1 MPLFCAWWCFFTHEV
16 AGDIFSMSQE
26 ANEYFKWSQRSWQR
40 LTKHHRNMIIE
51 GNERWMISKPASR
64 NKVNMVLGQNLEKGK
79 NRLFWQWK
87 WLQMSGSMHS
97 KIRPRLIQYLSSPKR
112 KTEMNQQWIARRST
126 SDRRKS
132 FWREAAILLVVKTL
146 FEKDKRRFLNFFRS
160 RTSRGRKFKLKS
172 PRFYKSKFATIF
184 RKHSFSVMAI
194 FFLSMTKG

>member
-1 MPLFCAWWCFFTHEV
+1 
-16 AGDIFSMSQE
+16 
-26 ANEYFKWSQRSWQR
+26 
-40 LTKHHRNMIIE
+40 
-51 GNERWMISKPASR
+51 
-64 NKVNMVLGQNLEKGK
+64 
-79 NRLFWQWK
+79 
-87 WLQMSGSMHS
+87 MSGSMHS

-194 FFLSMTKG
+194 FFLSMTKGEVQMSSSGWWSQFGKHHSRILLGYPHLSWTIVKQFCRWDKTHTSKVSETEAIIPLWPLNFLVQAKPVTKMN